1 MENAQSNFGFK
12 FDNTYQRE
20 LDGLYIDWQESWRN
34 AAGEPLIVQLNDR
47 LAGDL
52 GLDVEFLKSPQG
64 KELLVGREFPKEA
77 APLAQAYAGHQFGG
91 FVPSL
96 GDGRALLIGELI
108 DQNKHRRDIY
118 SKGSGRTPF
127 SRGGDGKAA
136 IGPVLR
142 EYLVSEA
149 MHALGV
155 PTTRALAAVT
165 TGEKIMRNGFE
176 PGAVLTRIAASHIR
190 VGTFQYFAARREN
203 GKVKRLA
210 DYAIK
215 RHFPELE
222 ESENKYLGLLSAVID
237 RQTALVAKWV
247 SIGFVHGVMNT
258 DNTTISGETIDYG
271 PCAFMDAYDPAACYS
286 SIDRYARYSYANQP
300 HVLVWNLSRF
310 AETLIP
316 LIDEEDQGKSFR
328 AAGDEVSK
336 IPAQYN
342 VYWLA
347 EMRAKLG
354 LSNAQDGD
362 RVLVENL
369 LKTIDGQNIDFTQLF
384 RNLAD
389 AARGNANKLNA
400 MFADTAQIES
410 WLATWF
416 TRLKS
421 DKADLQQVAS
431 NMDKINPLY
440 IPRNHLVEEA
450 LVVATNDLDFEPFHK
465 LLEVLTNPFDKRDD
479 WQKYDGPAPKT
490 FGEYTTY
497 CGT

>member
-1 MENAQSNFGFK
+1 MENTQSSFGFK
-12 FDNTYQRE
+12 FDNTFSRE
-20 LDGLYIDWQESWRN
+20 LDGLYAHWKGDEVAHASMVKLN
-34 AAGEPLIVQLNDR
+34 KQL
-47 LAGDL
+47 AKEL
-52 GLDVEFLKSPQG
+52 GLDIEALDSEQGAQIFAGAKAPQG
-64 KELLVGREFPKEA
+64 AE
-77 APLAQAYAGHQFGG
+77 PLAQAYAGHQFGG
-91 FVPSL
+91 FAPSL
-96 GDGRALLIGELI
+96 GDGRALLIGEI
-108 DQNKHRRDIY
+108 VDQNKQRRDIY
-118 SKGSGRTPF
+118 LKGSGRTPF

-165 TGEKIMRNGFE
+165 TGQKIMRNGFE

-190 VGTFQYFAARREN
+190 VGTFQYFAARQEN

-215 RHFPELE
+215 RHFPEVE
-222 ESENKYLGLLSAVID
+222 ESESKYLGLLRAVID

-286 SIDRYARYSYANQP
+286 SIDRYGRYAYANQP

-328 AAGDEVSK
+328 LAGDEVTK

-342 VYWLA
+342 FYWLA
-347 EMRAKLG
+347 EMRPKLG
-354 LSNAQDGD
+354 LSNTQDDD
-362 RVLVENL
+362 RALIENL
-369 LKTIDGQNIDFTQLF
+369 LKIIDGNSIDFTQLF

-389 AARGNANKLNA
+389 AARGNADKLNA

-416 TRLKS
+416 TRLKHE
-421 DKADLQQVAS
+421 KVDLQQVADK
-431 NMDKINPLY
+431 MDKVNPIY

-450 LVVATNDLDFEPFHK
+450 LAAATNDLDFEQFHK
-465 LLEVLTNPFDKRDD
+465 LLEVLTNPFNQRGD
-479 WQKYDGPAPKT
+479 WQKYDGPAPKA
-490 FGEYTTY
+490 FGEYITY